1 MARMSAK
8 SAAMRDFRRD
18 KDYAIKKDDDM
29 VASKDDQAAA
39 KRNIIMQL
47 RKARDVNGN
56 LAIQFQ
62 DGKSKKLAVQT
73 IDKLLSF
80 HDKLKPDAKLKF
92 AQQVGQSYAR
102 AVAIGRMKL
111 ESKYYD

>member
-8 SAAMRDFRRD
+8 SAATRDFRRD

-29 VASKDDQAAA
+29 VASKDDQDAA

-47 RKARDVNGN
+47 RKAKDVNGN
-56 LAIQFQ
+56 FPIQFQ